1 MRFVYTLFVFVFF
14 LLFIPACKSGK
25 TGLKISK
32 DPSLSSKVVE
42 AKDLRIVSPQNKTYF
57 NPNNALHIRLEK
69 LNDSIHFDSIVV
81 KLEGSTLVKL
91 FDDNLSADI
100 EVGNFSPGAKRLL
113 IKAYSDSKTESHAV
127 SLRLTSDIIPDRYS
141 YNLIASF
148 PHDKGA
154 YTQGLE
160 YWDGFLLEGT
170 GNYGESSL
178 RKVNLETG
186 EIMKFRNLSSE
197 IFGEGITRLNNKIY
211 QISYRSQ
218 VGFVYDENSF
228 KLERKIFY
236 QNKEGW
242 GLCNDGKNILMSDGT
257 HVIYFM
263 DTSYFSVE
271 RKIEVFDN
279 EKEVNLLNE
288 LELIDGILYANRYTT
303 NEIVM
308 IDPTNGKVLGK
319 IDMTGILNKKD
330 KHPRIDYFNGIAY
343 DHVNKR
349 IFVTGKYW
357 PKIYE
362 VEFVKLKD
370 H

>member
-1 MRFVYTLFVFVFF
+1 MRKIIYFVVPAL
-14 LLFIPACKSGK
+14 LLFSGHSCNSVK
-25 TGLKISK
+25 EGANSIEESKISNTTK
-32 DPSLSSKVVE
+32 KSPDFK
-42 AKDLRIVSPQNKTYF
+42 IVSPKNQQYIHPGDAFLVSLK
-57 NPNNALHIRLEK
+57 K
-69 LNDSIHFDSIVV
+69 LNDSIYVDSIEISMDGILLE
-81 KLEGSTLVKL
+81 KLYNDV
-91 FDDNLSADI
+91 LSANLDI
-100 EVGNFSPGAKRLL
+100 SEIMPGGRRML
-113 IKAYSDSKTESHAV
+113 IKTFSAGKTESFPI
-127 SLRLTSDIIPDRYS
+127 SMRITSDITPDNYGFKVKRS
-141 YNLIASF
+141 Y

-160 YWDGFLLEGT
+160 YVDGFLLEGT
-170 GNYGESSL
+170 GNNGESSL

-186 EIMKFRNLSSE
+186 EIIKYRDLSSE
-197 IFGEGITRLNNKIY
+197 FFGEGITRINNKIY
-211 QISYRSQ
+211 QITYRSQ
-218 VGFVYDENSF
+218 VGFVYNETSF
-228 KLERKIFY
+228 ELERKIFY

-257 HVIYFM
+257 HIIYFM
-263 DTSYFSVE
+263 DTVYFSVE

-308 IDPTNGKVLGK
+308 IDPDNGKVLGK
-319 IDMTGILNKKD
+319 IDMTGILDPKD

-343 DHVNKR
+343 DKLNKR

-362 VEFVKLKD
+362 VEFVKK
-370 H
+370 